1 MSTAADCA
9 KASLAAAI
17 AALKAQGAERREP
30 TRLRYIEALARR
42 AHDLAPAVR
51 HRLVGRLDEAI
62 TDCQQRLA
70 LPEIDSLVV
79 SVEPSINPLRD
90 LLAYIAQQPANSLT
104 ASDSP
109 PPDSPRLTSSPPDE
123 LKSLSYFRETWS
135 QLSVEQQLAQA
146 LAQLPDNAGPL
157 NAHRL
162 ILQSL
167 QRMRE
172 TAPDHLQRYLSYVDT
187 LLWLEQA
194 TNATNPPVKNSGRT
208 EGEPPR
214 PRAKRQK

>member
-1 MSTAADCA
+1 MSTAADCD

-17 AALKAQGAERREP
+17 AALKAHGAERREP
-30 TRLRYIEALARR
+30 IRLRYIEALARR
-42 AHDLAPAVR
+42 AYDQPPAVR
-51 HRLVGRLDEAI
+51 HRLTCRLDEAI
-62 TDCQQRLA
+62 TACQQRLA
-70 LPEIDSLVV
+70 QPELDSPVV
-79 SVEPSINPLRD
+79 SVEPNITPLRE
-90 LLAYIAQQPANSLT
+90 LLAYIAEQPANSLGP
-104 ASDSP
+104 SGSP
-109 PPDSPRLTSSPPDE
+109 TPGRPRITSSPGDE
-123 LKSLSYFRETWS
+123 LKSLTYFRETWS

-194 TNATNPPVKNSGRT
+194 HQASNPAAKGTGRPD
-208 EGEPPR
+208 GDSAR